1 MRIGKGLFRGLIRLE
16 PFDIACN
23 NISMGKAGLDKI
35 LVVDLET
42 TCWEKRQRG
51 QIMEVIEMGV
61 CLLDIGSGE
70 ITDRQGILIKPVYS
84 AVSEFCTKL
93 TTLTQG
99 QVDAGIMFREGC
111 LKLED
116 EYQSKKRVWASYGD
130 FDRRQIEKECRLK
143 NVPYPFGSRHINVKT
158 LFAIKHR
165 LAEEIDMDKAVAL
178 LGLELIG
185 THHRGVDD
193 AYNAARIFWS
203 LI

>member
-1 MRIGKGLFRGLIRLE
+1 
-16 PFDIACN
+16 
-23 NISMGKAGLDKI
+23 MGRAGLDKI
-35 LVVDLET
+35 VVVDLET
-42 TCWEKRQRG
+42 TCWEKRERE
-51 QIMEVIEMGV
+51 QIMEVIETGV

-70 ITDRQGILIKPVYS
+70 ITERQSTLIKPVYS
-84 AVSEFCTKL
+84 EVSDFCTKL
-93 TTLTQG
+93 TTLTQKL
-99 QVDAGIMFREGC
+99 VETGIGFREAC

-130 FDRRQIEKECRLK
+130 FDRRQLERECRLK
-143 NVPYPFGSRHINVKT
+143 KVPYPFGSRHLNVKT

-165 LAEEIDMDKAVAL
+165 LTEEMGMDKALAL

-193 AYNAARIFWS
+193 AYNVARILYT

>member
-1 MRIGKGLFRGLIRLE
+1 
-16 PFDIACN
+16 
-23 NISMGKAGLDKI
+23 MGRAGLDKI
-35 LVVDLET
+35 VVVDLET
-42 TCWEKRQRG
+42 TCWEKRERDQV
-51 QIMEVIEMGV
+51 MEVIEVGV

-70 ITDRQGILIKPVYS
+70 ITDRQSILVMPVYS
-84 AVSEFCTKL
+84 VVSEFCTKL
-93 TTLTQG
+93 TTLTQE
-99 QVDAGIMFREGC
+99 VVETGIGFREAC

-116 EYQSKKRVWASYGD
+116 EFQTKKRVWASYGD
-130 FDRRQIEKECRLK
+130 FDRRQLERECRWK

-165 LAEEIDMDKAVAL
+165 LTEEVGIDKALTL

-193 AYNAARIFWS
+193 AYNAARILYT

>member
-1 MRIGKGLFRGLIRLE
+1 
-16 PFDIACN
+16 
-23 NISMGKAGLDKI
+23 MGRTGLDKI
-35 LVVDLET
+35 VVVDLET
-42 TCWEKRQRG
+42 TCWEKREKD

-61 CLLDIGSGE
+61 CLLDIGSCE
-70 ITDRQGILIKPVYS
+70 ITDKQSILIRPVYS
-84 AVSEFCTKL
+84 VVNEFCTNL
-93 TTLTQG
+93 TTLTQE
-99 QVDAGIMFREGC
+99 VVETGIGFREAC

-116 EYQSKKRVWASYGD
+116 EYQTKKRVWASYGD
-130 FDRRQIEKECRLK
+130 FDRRQVEKECRLK

-165 LAEEIDMDKAVAL
+165 LTEEIGMDKALAV

-193 AYNAARIFWS
+193 AYNVARILNT